1 MKFKIQFQTQLATR
15 TSCIHVDVIK
25 IYCFVGNT
33 PFCRNKEQRTLHE
46 HTNDSYQLL
55 VSLFN
60 ALLIDTL
67 TPLITNTGFFFIW
80 SSILSKTFSLLL
92 LQTLLQMDHLINEGI
107 SSKVGLVMSVSKH
120 VVEAGGKR
128 MRPIMC
134 LLAARACGLDNMQHA
149 QRLAAIIEMLHTAT
163 LVHDDVVDESGLRRG
178 RPTANATWNNQT
190 AVLVGDFLIA
200 RAFDL
205 LVDLNNMTLLKD
217 FSTGTCEIAEGEV
230 LQLQSQHQP
239 DTTEETYLK
248 IIHGKTSRLFELAT
262 EGAAILAGQE
272 AYREPLRLFAGHF
285 GNAFQI
291 IDDILDYTSDAETL
305 GKNIG
310 DDLMEGKPTLPLIS
324 ALAHSTGEEHAIIRR
339 SIATGGVDQL
349 TRVIEIV
356 QKSGAL
362 DYCQRRAQEE
372 TEAALQALSIL
383 SDTPYRQAL
392 INLTRLALHRIQ

>member
-1 MKFKIQFQTQLATR
+1 MTIDFKRDVLAPVAHDFT
-15 TSCIHVDVIK
+15 
-25 IYCFVGNT
+25 
-33 PFCRNKEQRTLHE
+33 
-46 HTNDSYQLL
+46 
-55 VSLFN
+55 
-60 ALLIDTL
+60 AMDT
-67 TPLITNTGFFFIW
+67 F
-80 SSILSKTFSLLL
+80 
-92 LQTLLQMDHLINEGI
+92 INEGI
-107 SSKVGLVMSVSKH
+107 TSKVALVMAVSKH

-134 LLAARACGLDNMQHA
+134 LLAARACGLSKIEHA
-149 QRLAAIIEMLHTAT
+149 HHLAAIIEMLHTAT

-205 LVDLNNMTLLKD
+205 LVNIQNYDLLKD

-239 DTTEETYLK
+239 DTSEETYLK

-262 EGAAILAGQE
+262 EGAAILADQAE
-272 AYREPLRLFAGHF
+272 YREPLRHYAGHF

-310 DDLMEGKPTLPLIS
+310 DDLMEGKPTLPLIAAMRLTDHDS
-324 ALAHSTGEEHAIIRR
+324 AQYQIIRR
-339 SIATGGVDQL
+339 SIATGGIADLEQ
-349 TRVIEIV
+349 VIKIV
-356 QKSGAL
+356 KQSGAL
-362 DYCQRRAQEE
+362 DYCMQRAKQETALAIE
-372 TEAALQALSIL
+372 ALQALPE
-383 SDTPYRQAL
+383 TEYRQGLQSLAE
-392 INLTRLALHRIQ
+392 LALERIQ

>member
-1 MKFKIQFQTQLATR
+1 MTIDFKQ
-15 TSCIHVDVIK
+15 D
-25 IYCFVGNT
+25 
-33 PFCRNKEQRTLHE
+33 
-46 HTNDSYQLL
+46 
-55 VSLFN
+55 
-60 ALLIDTL
+60 
-67 TPLITNTGFFFIW
+67 
-80 SSILSKTFSLLL
+80 ILSPVADDFAAMDTF
-92 LQTLLQMDHLINEGI
+92 INEGI
-107 SSKVGLVMSVSKH
+107 TSKVALVMAVSKH

-134 LLAARACGLDNMQHA
+134 LLAAKACGTDDLEQHR
-149 QRLAAIIEMLHTAT
+149 RLAAIIEMLHTAT

-190 AVLVGDFLIA
+190 AVLVGDFLIS

-239 DTTEETYLK
+239 DTTEDTYLN

-262 EGAAILAGQE
+262 EGAAILSGTQQ
-272 AYREPLRLFAGHF
+272 YREPLKTFAGHF

-310 DDLMEGKPTLPLIS
+310 DDLMEGKPTLPLIAAMKNTS
-324 ALAHSTGEEHAIIRR
+324 GEDYDIVRK
-339 SIATGGVDQL
+339 SIATGGTEHLEQ
-349 TRVIEIV
+349 VIRIV
-356 QKSGAL
+356 HDSGAL
-362 DYCQRRAQEE
+362 EYCRQRATEE
-372 TEAALQALSIL
+372 TEAALNALNALPDSPYRDALS
-383 SDTPYRQAL
+383 
-392 INLTRLALHRIQ
+392 NLAKLALHRIQ

>member
-1 MKFKIQFQTQLATR
+1 MTIDFKQDILAPVATDFAAMDKF
-15 TSCIHVDVIK
+15 
-25 IYCFVGNT
+25 
-33 PFCRNKEQRTLHE
+33 
-46 HTNDSYQLL
+46 
-55 VSLFN
+55 
-60 ALLIDTL
+60 
-67 TPLITNTGFFFIW
+67 
-80 SSILSKTFSLLL
+80 
-92 LQTLLQMDHLINEGI
+92 INEGI
-107 SSKVGLVMSVSKH
+107 TSKVALVMAVSKH

-134 LLAARACGLDNMQHA
+134 LLAAKACGAEDIAEH
-149 QRLAAIIEMLHTAT
+149 RKLAAIIEMLHTAT

-190 AVLVGDFLIA
+190 AVLVGDFLIS

-205 LVDLNNMTLLKD
+205 LVDLNDMVLLKD

-239 DTTEETYLK
+239 DTTEQTYLD

-262 EGAAILAGQE
+262 EGAAILSGKPE
-272 AYREPLRLFAGHF
+272 YREPLRKFAGHF

-324 ALAHSTGEEHAIIRR
+324 ALKNTSGEEHDVIRR
-339 SIATGGVDQL
+339 SIATGGTADL
-349 TRVIEIV
+349 ERVISIV
-356 QKSGAL
+356 QTSGAL
-362 DYCQRRAQEE
+362 DYCSRRATEE
-372 TEAALQALSIL
+372 TNAALDALNALPGSE
-383 SDTPYRQAL
+383 YRQAL
-392 INLTRLALHRIQ
+392 INLANLALHRIQ